1 MVEAGS
7 DPSKRPPSMA
17 SLPRSPAAEGDP
29 CGRERGE
36 RIILDLSKPSVARMY
51 DHLLGGTDNYQV
63 DREACEKLLRIAPS
77 TRELA
82 LVNRAFLVRSVR
94 YLAREHGVRRFL
106 DHGSG
111 LPTRPNVHQVAQE
124 VDPSSQVV
132 YIDNDPV
139 VHAHGRMMLAEDP
152 QTTAVLLA
160 DMRETDRIFGSPE
173 VQRLLQGDQPV
184 AALFVSVLHCIP
196 DSDDPWGLV
205 RQVAERLPA
214 GSYMVISQLASD
226 DAELRSVITD
236 FMDEITGG
244 NWGQV
249 RSINEVNRFFEDLEL
264 LEADR
269 PVEVSRWWPDSDL
282 APRQRTKEW
291 IEYGGVAR
299 IGSPTAGPG

>member
-1 MVEAGS
+1 
-7 DPSKRPPSMA
+7 
-17 SLPRSPAAEGDP
+17 
-29 CGRERGE
+29 
-36 RIILDLSKPSVARMY
+36 MY

-63 DREACEKLLRIAPS
+63 DREACTELLRLAPS

-82 LVNRAFLVRSVR
+82 RVNRDFLVRAVR
-94 YLAREHGVRRFL
+94 YLARERRVRRFL

-152 QTTAVLLA
+152 HTTAVLHA
-160 DMRETDRIFGSPE
+160 DIRDTDHIFDGPE
-173 VQRLLQGDQPV
+173 VQRLLRGNQPV

-196 DSDDPWGLV
+196 DRDDPWDLV
-205 RQVAERLPA
+205 RRVAERLPA
-214 GSYMVISQLASD
+214 GSYLVISQLASD
-226 DAELRSVITD
+226 DAELRAKITSFMADITD
-236 FMDEITGG
+236 
-244 NWGQV
+244 NQWGQV
-249 RSINEVNRFFEDLEL
+249 RSIHEVNRYFENLEL

-269 PVEVSRWWPDSDL
+269 PVEVSRWRRDSDL
-282 APRQRTKEW
+282 APRQRTEEW

-299 IGSPTAGPG
+299 I